1 MVIDKGDELIFA
13 FETSFIWLFGGT
25 SVITHFIYKCIKI
38 VKLKF
43 YSSYS
48 SKRSIDQ
55 AKIILIEGSD
65 KFIYRYFF
73 FGDFMDCEI
82 NFQIGTQDFWERL
95 KDSLTFSIGFLAGST
110 LALWISMC
118 SFTTFDSAPEKRTVF
133 PMARTSLSWRK
144 ALTTPV

>member
-55 AKIILIEGSD
+55 ANIILIEGSD
-65 KFIYRYFF
+65 KFIYREFF
-73 FGDFMDCEI
+73 FLEI
-82 NFQIGTQDFWERL
+82 
-95 KDSLTFSIGFLAGST
+95 
-110 LALWISMC
+110 LWIVRS
-118 SFTTFDSAPEKRTVF
+118 TFKLEPKIFGKGWKIHWLFR
-133 PMARTSLSWRK
+133 
-144 ALTTPV
+144 